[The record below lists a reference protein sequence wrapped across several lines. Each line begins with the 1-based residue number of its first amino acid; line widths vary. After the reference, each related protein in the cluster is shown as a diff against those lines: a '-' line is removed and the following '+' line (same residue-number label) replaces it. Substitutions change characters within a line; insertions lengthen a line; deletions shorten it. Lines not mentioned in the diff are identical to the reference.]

1 MVDIMPT
8 MLPKWL
14 IGHQYTQVSG
24 LSGDALKGKRNSGTF
39 VEGVHYKKAED
50 GKFYYNWRAIDEW
63 VEHGCKQVAN
73 WG

>member
-1 MVDIMPT
+1 MVDNMPT

-24 LSGDALKGKRNSGTF
+24 LSESALKGKRNSGAYL
-39 VEGVHYKKAED
+39 EGLHYKKAPD
-50 GKFYYNWRAIDEW
+50 GKHYYNWRAIDEW
-63 VEHGCKQVAN
+63 VEDGYKQAAN